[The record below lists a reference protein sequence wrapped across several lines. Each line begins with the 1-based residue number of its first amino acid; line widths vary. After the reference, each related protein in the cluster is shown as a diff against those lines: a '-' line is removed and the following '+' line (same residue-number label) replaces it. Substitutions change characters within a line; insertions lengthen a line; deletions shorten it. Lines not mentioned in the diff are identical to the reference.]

1 MSAATTQPSTATQPV
16 AEPLSAIHRLVWA
29 VAAVGF
35 AFDTYEVVILSL
47 IVRPAINS
55 LSPMTT
61 GSPEFNRWVGLLF
74 YIPLAA
80 GGIFGLL
87 GGYLTDR
94 FGRRRVLVWSILIY
108 GGGALGG
115 AYATSI
121 PALLMWRCVTV
132 VGVSVEFVAAIAWLA
147 ELFPEW
153 RRRESILGYTQMVSA
168 AGGFLATAGYYVAV
182 TFGHHLPA
190 LRGGHDAWR
199 YALAFGLAPAIP
211 LMLVR
216 PFLPESPVWQQQRA
230 AKVVSRSR
238 LSSLFA
244 PAYRRSTIVSAALSA
259 CAFAIAYGVLQQTPR
274 MVPGLPHIR
283 VMAAQQQEQTVSAVH
298 LFTDLGNVAGRWL
311 FALLV
316 VRMLDQRR
324 LLRTF
329 LIPGLVTIPV
339 VYFVAARY
347 DVTLLKMGLFVAAA
361 LMTAQLSFWGN
372 YLPRV
377 FPTHLRGTGESFA
390 TNIGG
395 RVVGTLA
402 ALITPQLAS
411 AMPGAPAVQ
420 LASAAGVVG
429 ISVYAIAMAVSFWL
443 PQPGEALPE

>member
-1 MSAATTQPSTATQPV
+1 MPASAIPLSTATPSV
-16 AEPLSAIHRLVWA
+16 AKPLSAIQRVVCV

-94 FGRRRVLVWSILIY
+94 FGRRRVLVWSILTY
-108 GGGALGG
+108 GGGALG
-115 AYATSI
+115 AALANSI
-121 PALLMWRCVTV
+121 PALLMWRCLTV

-147 ELFPEW
+147 ELFPDSK
-153 RRRESILGYTQMVSA
+153 RRESVLGYTQMLSA
-168 AGGFLATAGYYVAV
+168 AGGFLATGGYYVAV
-182 TFGHHLPA
+182 TFGHHLVA

-216 PFLPESPVWQQQRA
+216 PFLPESPVWQQKKATGMLIRP
-230 AKVVSRSR
+230 R
-238 LSSLFA
+238 LTSLFA
-244 PAYRRSTIVSAALSA
+244 PAYRRSTIVAAALSA
-259 CAFAIAYGVLQQTPR
+259 CTFAIAYGVLQQTPR

-283 VMAAQQQEQTVSAVH
+283 EMALQRQEQVVSAVH

-311 FALLV
+311 FVLLI
-316 VRMLDQRR
+316 VRMFDQRR

-329 LIPGLVTIPV
+329 LIPGLITIPV
-339 VYFVAARY
+339 VYFVTARY
-347 DVTLLKMGLFVAAA
+347 DVNLLKLGVFVAAA
-361 LMTAQLSFWGN
+361 LMTAQMSFWGN

-377 FPTHLRGTGESFA
+377 YPTHLRGTGESFA

-402 ALITPQLAS
+402 ALITPRLAS
-411 AMPGAPAVQ
+411 AMPGGPAVQ
-420 LASAAGVVG
+420 LAYAAGVVG
-429 ISVYAIAMAVSFWL
+429 IIVYAIAVAVSFWL